1 MNAKFFDVK
10 KEKQDSIINAALK
23 VFSVKGYKDASTDV
37 IVKEAGIS
45 KGLLFHYFTSKQG
58 LFDFVC
64 DYSSKYMTLE
74 LTRSV
79 KRNAKDF
86 FEVMTQISQGRIRV
100 MKNYPYMHQFLR
112 NLRHETDPEA
122 LEVLGQSIEDMDT
135 TYKNIYS
142 QIDANMLVEP
152 NALSKLINILD
163 WSNDGFLN
171 DNFNDNIDPDVLYE
185 EYAEYLTLLRTHFYK
200 SSNNVKV
207 SIAKEEFN
215 ERNEAI
221 MNEMKMEM
229 TFEERLEAGKKP
241 LVELSEE
248 ELSENDASDEEN
260 VEGSD
265 DAEDSEKSA
274 KIADEVAEVI
284 NKTATYGAP
293 ILTPSTSSFLST
305 AGAAAQSID
314 DIYKEAEE
322 NIKSSEEEASESKQ

>member
-10 KEKQDSIINAALK
+10 KEKQDNIINAALK

-64 DYSSKYMTLE
+64 DYSAKYMTLE

-79 KRNAKDF
+79 KKTTKDF
-86 FEVMTQISQGRIRV
+86 FEIMTQISEGRIRV
-100 MKNYPYMHQFLR
+100 MKHYPYMHQFLR
-112 NLRHETDPEA
+112 NIRHETDPEA

-135 TYKNIYS
+135 TYKNLYS
-142 QIDANMLVEP
+142 QIDADMLVEP
-152 NALSKLINILD
+152 DALYKLINLLD
-163 WSNDGFLN
+163 WSNDGFLR
-171 DNFNDNIDPDVLYE
+171 DNFDDNTDPDILYE

-200 SSNNVKV
+200 SSNNIKV

-248 ELSENDASDEEN
+248 ALEGSNTDEEAK
-260 VEGSD
+260 E
-265 DAEDSEKSA
+265 DAEDADDSEKA
-274 KIADEVAEVI
+274 NKIADEVAEVI

-293 ILTPSTSSFLST
+293 ILTPSTTSFLST
-305 AGAAAQSID
+305 AGAAVQSID

-322 NIKSSEEEASESKQ
+322 NIKSSEEASDNSTAN